1 MLNIEESCK
10 LLGIESMYSIGDL
23 DESSLKKIYRKKMI
37 KYHPD
42 SPTGDTDKA
51 TKLTDAYKIV
61 LSTLKELKL
70 LSCNTKE
77 QEITTILEL
86 NQLIKLYDGESIK
99 LRSSSETKE
108 LKANELIRHN
118 IFINVNI
125 SINAD
130 GVNYD
135 FNEINK
141 YDRFDNYKCDCCLY
155 QTDNNKPIHLKINC
169 YGTIREFD
177 MSTPSVELL
186 IRLDKDIKV
195 KIHIDRKIIKEN
207 N

>member
-1 MLNIEESCK
+1 MLNIEESCE

-23 DESSLKKIYRKKMI
+23 DESSLKKIYRKKMV

-42 SPTGDTDKA
+42 SPTGDTTKA
-51 TKLTDAYKIV
+51 AKLTDAYKII
-61 LSTLKELKL
+61 LNTIKGLKL

-86 NQLIKLYDGESIK
+86 DQLIKLYGGESIR
-99 LRSSSETKE
+99 LRSASETKE
-108 LKANELIRHN
+108 LRANELIRHN
-118 IFINVNI
+118 IFINVNL
-125 SINAD
+125 SIDA
-130 GVNYD
+130 GGINYG

-155 QTDNNKPIHLKINC
+155 QTDVSEPISLKINC
-169 YGTIREFD
+169 YGVVREFSMD
-177 MSTPSVELL
+177 TPSVEL
-186 IRLDKDIKV
+186 IVRLDKDIKV
-195 KIHIDRKIIKEN
+195 KIHIDRRIIKEN